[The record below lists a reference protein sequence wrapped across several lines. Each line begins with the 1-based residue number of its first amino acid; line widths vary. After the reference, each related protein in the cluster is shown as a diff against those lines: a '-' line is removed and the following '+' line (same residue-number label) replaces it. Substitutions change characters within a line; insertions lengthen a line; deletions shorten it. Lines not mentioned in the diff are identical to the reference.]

1 MIRDP
6 MTPAEHNPAPGGSPP
21 DASPSDEDERLR
33 ILATHGPDELANDP
47 ELAAIVDFAARL
59 CETPIALISLVER
72 DRQRFLASAGITA
85 CETPRSTSFCAHAMI
100 GSAPM
105 IVPDATQDPRF
116 ADFALVTGEPHI
128 RFYAGAPLVSRE
140 GVPLG
145 SLCVIDTVPRIVGL
159 SDLQRTGLQVLAAA
173 VMQRLNARRLDLDS
187 RAQSDAS
194 ARRFAMLA
202 DNIPDIAWSC
212 SAEGAFDFFN
222 ARWREYTGIDGPRA
236 AEDWRP
242 LVHPDD
248 ADAAFDAWY
257 ASAVSGNAFVTE
269 FRMRHATGDWRWVL
283 SRALP
288 LRDDSGTIVRWFG
301 TITEIDEV
309 RRLSEQRDL
318 LARELSHRI
327 KNIFAVIGVLIAL
340 RARQVS
346 DAGQLAEELGN
357 TIRALGRANDYV
369 RPLDGRKGRQMVG
382 LLEELMAP
390 YRSTGE
396 GRVVIEGVDCPIGA
410 RAATPLAL
418 VFHELATNAAKYG
431 ALSNDSGTITL
442 GITID
447 APRGECHVRWR
458 ERGGPPVPQ
467 GERSEGFG
475 SRLVKMSVE
484 AQLNGRI
491 ERRWRPE
498 GIEVELVI
506 PRASLAD

>member
-1 MIRDP
+1 M
-6 MTPAEHNPAPGGSPP
+6 
-21 DASPSDEDERLR
+21 
-33 ILATHGPDELANDP
+33 
-47 ELAAIVDFAARL
+47 
-59 CETPIALISLVER
+59 
-72 DRQRFLASAGITA
+72 
-85 CETPRSTSFCAHAMI
+85 
-100 GSAPM
+100 
-105 IVPDATQDPRF
+105 
-116 ADFALVTGEPHI
+116 
-128 RFYAGAPLVSRE
+128 
-140 GVPLG
+140 
-145 SLCVIDTVPRIVGL
+145 IDTVPRIVGL

-327 KNIFAVIGVLIAL
+327 KNIFAVIGGLIAL